1 MAARERRA
9 RKRISD
15 KEGTCN
21 SERLQLNFEV
31 NKEDR
36 RVFPDVV

>member
-9 RKRISD
+9 RKKNAD
-15 KEGTCN
+15 TEGTGY
-21 SERLQLNFEV
+21 ERLQLNFEV

-36 RVFPDVV
+36 RVFLNVV

>member
-21 SERLQLNFEV
+21 RERLQLNFEV
-31 NKEDR
+31 NKEGR
-36 RVFPDVV
+36 RVFLDMV